1 MFDNGRGMTVKGTT
15 RGGAK
20 ESWSGGCFVSFPAFA
35 WSRSPVYTGRT
46 KLALFIRRWPENGW
60 ETAGSGNVSFQLA
73 NFHLFALFFYFG
85 QQTPPPR
92 LPLRRFV
99 NTCLFADLFDLRVDD
114 DTTQKLD
121 EK

>member
-20 ESWSGGCFVSFPAFA
+20 ESWSGGWFVSFPAFA

-85 QQTPPPR
+85 QQTPPPS
-92 LPLRRFV
+92 LP
-99 NTCLFADLFDLRVDD
+99 
-114 DTTQKLD
+114 
-121 EK
+121 